1 MALCAIELCAGY
13 GGFTLGFR
21 HGGFDVST
29 VAYVERDSYAA
40 SILVARMEEQR
51 LDQAPIWDDLC
62 TFDGAAWRGRVD
74 IVTAG
79 FPCQPFST
87 AGKQHGVDDDRW
99 IWPDIAKIVADVGPS
114 YVFLENVTG
123 LVRHGLPH
131 VLADLADLGFDA
143 EWGVLSAADV
153 GAPHRRQR
161 VWVLGYARG
170 AGRPEVSRGVSG
182 DETKV
187 GGEGNGHGDLVDSPN
202 KNVAGYLAHAPGP
215 RCEGDRPPR
224 SDQEHDAVTDG
235 GKNVA
240 DAAGINER
248 EPDNTTRT
256 QSRGH
261 TRPDVSRVSQR
272 PHVKD
277 VAYSNDERHE
287 PHHVGTQPGR
297 ETRHGATAGSRTF
310 PPRPD
315 DAAGWEAWTASGG
328 PQPAVRRGPHGRPA
342 GLADALHLG
351 GNGLVPQAAAEA
363 LKQLLKR
370 AGEPIA

>member
-240 DAAGINER
+240 DAQDVRRQEPQQPIRSATELARVER
-248 EPDNTTRT
+248 HR
-256 QSRGH
+256 S
-261 TRPDVSRVSQR
+261 
-272 PHVKD
+272 D
-277 VAYSNDERHE
+277 VACSNNEGHKPCDLRSE
-287 PHHVGTQPGR
+287 PER
-297 ETRHGATAGSRTF
+297 ETRDGTQTGSRTF

>member
-13 GGFTLGFR
+13 GGFSLGFR
-21 HGGFDVST
+21 YGGFDVST

-40 SILVARMEEQR
+40 ATLVARMEESR

-99 IWPDIAKIVADVGPS
+99 LWPDIAKIVADVGPS

-131 VLADLADLGFDA
+131 VLADLAELGFDA
-143 EWGVLSAADV
+143 EWGVLSASDV

-161 VWVLGYARG
+161 VWVLAYTNNEGHKPCDLRSE
-170 AGRPEVSRGVSG
+170 PE
-182 DETKV
+182 
-187 GGEGNGHGDLVDSPN
+187 
-202 KNVAGYLAHAPGP
+202 
-215 RCEGDRPPR
+215 
-224 SDQEHDAVTDG
+224 
-235 GKNVA
+235 
-240 DAAGINER
+240 
-248 EPDNTTRT
+248 
-256 QSRGH
+256 
-261 TRPDVSRVSQR
+261 
-272 PHVKD
+272 
-277 VAYSNDERHE
+277 
-287 PHHVGTQPGR
+287 R
-297 ETRHGATAGSRTF
+297 ETRDGTQTGSRTF

-315 DAAGWEAWTASGG
+315 DREGWGTWVANGG
-328 PQPAVRRGPHGRPA
+328 PEPAVRRGPHGRPA

-370 AGEPIA
+370 AGEPIT